1 MYVGRPNSVFGTL
14 FAFRLV
20 EQRGSQKEMKQKK
33 INCDLESAD
42 KVYERIKIKMV
53 MKIYGL
59 SRSAARERIMGEP
72 AKRMKPREVVPMAT
86 RATGMV
92 DNTELAVA

>member
-1 MYVGRPNSVFGTL
+1 
-14 FAFRLV
+14 
-20 EQRGSQKEMKQKK
+20 MKRKK

-59 SRSAARERIMGEP
+59 SRSAARERIMGKP
-72 AKRMKPREVVPMAT
+72 AKRIKPHEVEPMAR
-86 RATGMV
+86 RAIGMV